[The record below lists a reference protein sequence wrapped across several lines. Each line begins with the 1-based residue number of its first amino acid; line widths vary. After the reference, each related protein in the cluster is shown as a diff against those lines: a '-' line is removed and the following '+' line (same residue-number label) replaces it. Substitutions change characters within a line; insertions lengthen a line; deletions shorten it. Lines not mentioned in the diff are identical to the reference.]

1 MKTRIITAVVGIPV
15 LLLLILWAP
24 LWAFGIGL
32 GAVCAIAAW
41 ELMRCSLGETPK
53 RIYVSAMLCAF
64 CLPMMFS
71 FGLQMTAGVG
81 VLLFLFFVLSLE
93 LMISFQSKRHITL
106 EMVAI
111 SMLAGAVLPLMLST
125 LIRIARVEDA
135 GRVRVLVPLI
145 VAFGSDAGAYFTGIK
160 WGKRKLVPTIS
171 PHNTLEGAVGGV
183 VSGTVLAVI
192 YGLILMAFGYKVNL
206 LTLGGFGLL
215 GSMVSQLGD
224 LTFSSFK
231 RQYGVKDYSNILP
244 GHGGMLDRF
253 DSLYYLAPLAELWMY
268 WLGVIGR

>member
-81 VLLFLFFVLSLE
+81 ALLFLFFVLSL
-93 LMISFQSKRHITL
+93 
-106 EMVAI
+106 
-111 SMLAGAVLPLMLST
+111 
-125 LIRIARVEDA
+125 
-135 GRVRVLVPLI
+135 
-145 VAFGSDAGAYFTGIK
+145 
-160 WGKRKLVPTIS
+160 
-171 PHNTLEGAVGGV
+171 
-183 VSGTVLAVI
+183 
-192 YGLILMAFGYKVNL
+192 
-206 LTLGGFGLL
+206 
-215 GSMVSQLGD
+215 
-224 LTFSSFK
+224 
-231 RQYGVKDYSNILP
+231 
-244 GHGGMLDRF
+244 
-253 DSLYYLAPLAELWMY
+253 
-268 WLGVIGR
+268 